1 MTTILQLSQEDLR
14 AEIKSCLRESIEEI
28 KSIPA
33 TVPLPDR
40 INKEGV
46 KQMTGKGDQWI
57 YSKTMKVCK
66 DPLPFEKFGKTLVFS
81 RKKIQKY
88 IDDHTKPLPT
98 AGDIMEDRLSRSA
111 KKHLKK

>member
-14 AEIKSCLRESIEEI
+14 TEIKNCLRESIEEI
-28 KSIPA
+28 KNIPA
-33 TVPLPDR
+33 PVSLPDR
-40 INKEGV
+40 IDKEGV
-46 KQMTGKGDQWI
+46 KQMTGKGNQWI

-98 AGDIMEDRLSRSA
+98 AGDVMTDRLAKSA
-111 KKHLKK
+111 KKHLNK